1 MITRLK
7 VKGFKNLFDVDI
19 SFGAFTCIAG
29 VNGVGKSNLFDAIN
43 FLSKLSDKT
52 PLEAAFSIR
61 ESQSEK
67 RSVEDIRSIFYNDG
81 KKYGDRM
88 EFEVDMIIPETGTDH
103 LGQNAV
109 ATVTSLRYHLI
120 LSYRKETEDIPSNPI
135 EILLEELK
143 PISKAEIKRTLKRI
157 GGSDAWINS
166 VLKGHRQNARAFIET
181 NAAEKRVIIRQDG
194 KGGNKKELQINL
206 LRKTVLSSSN
216 AIENPTMLIVKKEME
231 SWQLLQL
238 EPSSLRSPDDLVFS
252 ESPKVQ
258 TDGRHLPATLYRLIN
273 DKRIK
278 IDCKAE
284 IANRLSELIDDV
296 FEVDVEKDNKR
307 DILTLMVKSKGG
319 QFMPAKSL
327 SDGTLRFL
335 ALSIIEIDPE
345 MQGVICLE
353 EPENGI
359 HPSRIPAILKLLKDI
374 SVDIGFNVATDNP
387 LRQVIINTHSPLVVS
402 EVPEDSLI
410 YADVRKI
417 KTENKDYRTVTFM
430 PLPRTWRAKE
440 NPKQETIVKGML
452 IEYLNPYRF
461 KNDNDENEF
470 RPLGRVIDR
479 QELKQLSLF
488 Q

>member
-19 SFGAFTCIAG
+19 SFGSFTCIAG

-43 FLSKLSDKT
+43 FLSKLADKT

-61 ESQSEK
+61 ESQGAK

-81 KKYGDRM
+81 TKYTDRM
-88 EFEVDMIIPETGTDH
+88 EFEVDMIIPQYGTDY
-103 LGQNAV
+103 LGQHAV
-109 ATVTSLRYHLI
+109 ATVTSLKYHLI
-120 LSYRKETEDIPSNPI
+120 LKYRKETEDISSNPI

-143 PISKAEIKRTLKRI
+143 PVSKVEIKRILKGI
-157 GGSDAWINS
+157 GGSEKWITS
-166 VLKGHRQNARAFIET
+166 VLKGHRQNARPFIET
-181 NAAEKRVIIRQDG
+181 NIKSQKVIIRQDG
-194 KGGNKKELQINL
+194 KGGTKKEFPINI
-206 LRKTVLSSSN
+206 LRKTALSTSS
-216 AIENPTMLIVKKEME
+216 AIEYPTVLIAKKEME
-231 SWQLLQL
+231 SWRLLQL
-238 EPSSLRSPDDLVFS
+238 EPKSLRSSDESVFS
-252 ESPKVQ
+252 EIPIIQ

-278 IDCKAE
+278 IDCRAQ
-284 IANRLSELIDDV
+284 IANRLSELIDDI
-296 FEVDVEKDNKR
+296 FEVEVEKDNKR

-359 HPSRIPAILKLLKDI
+359 HPTRIPAILKLLTDI
-374 SVDIGFNVATDNP
+374 STDLSFPVDTDNP

-402 EVPEDSLI
+402 EVPQESLI

-417 KTENKDYRTVTFM
+417 RKGNSDFRTVNFM
-430 PLPRTWRAKE
+430 PLPKTWRAKE
-440 NPKQETIVKGML
+440 KPEQPTISKGML

-461 KNDNDENEF
+461 KSDTDDGGFKSLE
-470 RPLGRVIDR
+470 RVIDR
-479 QELKQLSLF
+479 EELKQLTLF